1 MNFPRYGSLYSRFHG
16 CTSYRLEDNIII
28 LDFVDM
34 PFDNWAIL
42 HFYKYDVLRI
52 DAQQA
57 FIQAFKVFSKTEAPI
72 TIACLKDSWT
82 GLLGNSKIFMPMEEK
97 AATFQLYA
105 TPYFVKDPS
114 LIAEY
119 LQGIARPATD
129 NIFLYKNCI
138 MYLDKNDLPYPGGC
152 YFQPTESQALY
163 RICFLSN
170 EPMHHVLAVASEWK
184 SRRDILTFSF
194 LTKEALTRPK
204 MIPFQPVGQ
213 PYLPE
218 ERAISTGM
226 IQKRLAVH
234 KPRSIIQDVLNSY
247 YRSYLHAHDGE
258 ESPQVL
264 NNLGIIMEW
273 PLRVTFDGT
282 RPNLQDE
289 KAYVALAVNGQRPSR
304 VLFVRYPYEVY
315 TEFHE
320 VPSTYWTPIHFVP
333 TALILPDDMEKVSIN
348 SVVLGYV
355 YKKAFFC
362 FSYPVLEGRPTYEC
376 SRNVQSLLQVCAP
389 NVLQQLNVRIAESFQ
404 LNTQHSLHR
413 VQVTGVP
420 FNAWCVTQEASEFP
434 TQRYLPRFVQ
444 EWVDFFETHIGSVKE
459 DNVDISIIQMALTMA
474 RHKICFRIKIDPKA
488 KRKQRANRIQLMDKE
503 IELNMGVQEAE
514 FINSHRVAAPD
525 EEQQESGGI
534 CGIM

>member
-170 EPMHHVLAVASEWK
+170 EPMRHVLAVASEWK

-213 PYLPE
+213 PHLPE

-234 KPRSIIQDVLNSY
+234 KPRSIIQDV
-247 YRSYLHAHDGE
+247 
-258 ESPQVL
+258 
-264 NNLGIIMEW
+264 
-273 PLRVTFDGT
+273 
-282 RPNLQDE
+282 
-289 KAYVALAVNGQRPSR
+289 
-304 VLFVRYPYEVY
+304 
-315 TEFHE
+315 
-320 VPSTYWTPIHFVP
+320 
-333 TALILPDDMEKVSIN
+333 
-348 SVVLGYV
+348 
-355 YKKAFFC
+355 
-362 FSYPVLEGRPTYEC
+362 
-376 SRNVQSLLQVCAP
+376 
-389 NVLQQLNVRIAESFQ
+389 
-404 LNTQHSLHR
+404 
-413 VQVTGVP
+413 
-420 FNAWCVTQEASEFP
+420 
-434 TQRYLPRFVQ
+434 
-444 EWVDFFETHIGSVKE
+444 
-459 DNVDISIIQMALTMA
+459 
-474 RHKICFRIKIDPKA
+474 
-488 KRKQRANRIQLMDKE
+488 
-503 IELNMGVQEAE
+503 
-514 FINSHRVAAPD
+514 
-525 EEQQESGGI
+525 
-534 CGIM
+534 